1 MSWYGALS
9 LMMGGLVVLLALGV
23 PVAFAFIAINVAGA
37 LLFMGGEAG
46 LGQLVRNFADAV
58 TKNELAPIPLFI
70 LMGELMYRSRMAGHA
85 IDAVDRLIAR
95 VPGRLAVVAV
105 TGGTIFSALS
115 GSTIATTAMLGN
127 TMLPDMLKRGYK
139 PVMAMGPIMA
149 IGGVDMLIPP
159 SALTVLLATL
169 ASGVSTAR
177 MPVADLLIAGILPGL
192 IMSVMFITY
201 IIGRCA
207 LDPRLAPVQAVVP
220 LPHGIARPRPIVA
233 LSALAIAVAA
243 AATSGWWIAM
253 LAWLVAVAVGIAIRC
268 LGSWSYARWYWLTWG
283 PTLLYVVPLF
293 VIMLVVI
300 GSIFA
305 GIASPTD
312 SAALGCSAT
321 VLVALAYRSLSLRAL
336 ITALVETALVTVMIF
351 FIIGASV
358 SFAQI
363 ISLSGAT
370 EGALGEI
377 GKLPFSRFEF
387 ILCMIVILLIL
398 GCFVDQVSM
407 MLLTLPFFMPL
418 VAQLGIDPVWFGCL
432 FLISMQIGLLSPPF
446 GLLLFVMKGVAPPET
461 TLAQISR
468 AAAPFIMLMLVT
480 LVLVLS
486 VPGIATWMPGLISR

>member
-1 MSWYGALS
+1 MIWWEALS
-9 LMMGGLVVLLALGV
+9 LMMGGLIVLLAIGV

-58 TKNELAPIPLFI
+58 TKIELAPIPLFI
-70 LMGELMYRSRMAGHA
+70 LMGELMYRSRLAEHA
-85 IDAVDRLIAR
+85 IDAVDRMISR

-169 ASGVSTAR
+169 ASGLSTAR

-192 IMSVMFITY
+192 IMSVMFIAY
-201 IIGRCA
+201 IVGRCA
-207 LDPRLAPVQAVVP
+207 LDPTLAPRYAAVRHSWRDRL
-220 LPHGIARPRPIVA
+220 LPFVK
-233 LSALAIAVAA
+233 
-243 AATSGWWIAM
+243 
-253 LAWLVAVAVGIAIRC
+253 
-268 LGSWSYARWYWLTWG
+268 
-283 PTLLYVVPLF
+283 YVMPLF
-293 VIMLVVI
+293 IIVVVVI

-321 VLVALAYRSLSLRAL
+321 VLVALAYRSLSVRAL
-336 ITALVETALVTVMIF
+336 FKALTETALVSVMIL

-363 ISLSGAT
+363 ISLSGAS

-387 ILCMIVILLIL
+387 ILGMIAILLIL

-418 VAQLGIDPVWFGCL
+418 VAKLGIDPVWFGCL
-432 FLISMQIGLLSPPF
+432 FLISMQVGLLSPPF

-461 TLAQISR
+461 TLGDVSR
-468 AAAPFIMLMLVT
+468 AALPFIGLMLIT
-480 LVLVLS
+480 LALVLF
-486 VPGIATWMPGLISR
+486 VPGIATWLPGLISR

>member
-1 MSWYGALS
+1 MTWWGTLS

-23 PVAFAFIAINVAGA
+23 PVAFAFVAINIVGA

-58 TKNELAPIPLFI
+58 TKNELAPIPLFL
-70 LMGELMYRSRMAGHA
+70 LMGELMYRSRMAEHA
-85 IDAVDRLIAR
+85 IDAVDRMISR

-169 ASGVSTAR
+169 ASGMSSAR
-177 MPVADLLIAGILPGL
+177 MPVADLLIAGIVPGL
-192 IMSVMFITY
+192 IMSIMFIAY
-201 IIGRCA
+201 IVGRCA
-207 LDPRLAPVQAVVP
+207 LDPSLAPRYAAVRHSWRDRLVP
-220 LPHGIARPRPIVA
+220 FVK
-233 LSALAIAVAA
+233 
-243 AATSGWWIAM
+243 
-253 LAWLVAVAVGIAIRC
+253 
-268 LGSWSYARWYWLTWG
+268 
-283 PTLLYVVPLF
+283 YVMPLF
-293 VIMLVVI
+293 IIVVVVI

-312 SAALGCSAT
+312 SAALGCAAT
-321 VLVALAYRSLSLRAL
+321 VLVAMAYRSLSLRAL
-336 ITALVETALVTVMIF
+336 VKALTETALVTVMIL

-370 EGALGEI
+370 DGALGEI
-377 GKLPFSRFEF
+377 GKLPFSQFEF
-387 ILCMIVILLIL
+387 IVGMILILLIL

-418 VAQLGIDPVWFGCL
+418 VAKLGIDPVWFGCL
-432 FLISMQIGLLSPPF
+432 FLISMQVGLLSPPF
-446 GLLLFVMKGVAPPET
+446 GLLLFVMKGVAPPGT
-461 TLAQISR
+461 TMGEISR
-468 AAAPFIMLMLVT
+468 AALPFIGLMLITLMLV
-480 LVLVLS
+480 LF
-486 VPGIATWMPGLISR
+486 VPAVATWLPSLASR

>member
-1 MSWYGALS
+1 MTWYGALS

-23 PVAFAFIAINVAGA
+23 PVAFAFLAVNLVGA
-37 LLFMGGEAG
+37 VLFLNGEPG
-46 LGQLVRNFADAV
+46 LHQLIRNFAESV
-58 TKNELAPIPLFI
+58 TKNELAPIPLFL
-70 LMGELMYRSRMAGHA
+70 LMGELMFRSRLAEHA
-85 IDAVDRLIAR
+85 IDAVDRLISR

-169 ASGVSTAR
+169 ASGMSSAR
-177 MPVADLLIAGILPGL
+177 MPVADMLMAGVVPGL
-192 IMSVMFITY
+192 IMSVLFIGY
-201 IIGRCA
+201 IVIRCSIN
-207 LDPRLAPVQAVVP
+207 PSLAPAY
-220 LPHGIARPRPIVA
+220 
-233 LSALAIAVAA
+233 VAA
-243 AATSGWWIAM
+243 RYGW
-253 LAWLVAVAVGIAIRC
+253 RD
-268 LGSWSYARWYWLTWG
+268 R
-283 PTLLYVVPLF
+283 LLPFVKYVMPLF
-293 VIMLVVI
+293 VIVVVVI

-312 SAALGCSAT
+312 SAALGCAAT
-321 VLVALAYRSLSLRAL
+321 VVVALAYRSLSMAAMVKAM
-336 ITALVETALVTVMIF
+336 TETALVTVMIL

-377 GKLPFSRFEF
+377 TKLPFSPFEF
-387 ILCMIVILLIL
+387 ILIMLAILLVL

-418 VAQLGIDPVWFGCL
+418 VAKFGIDPVWFGTL
-432 FLISMQIGLLSPPF
+432 FLIAMQVGLLSPPF

-461 TLAQISR
+461 TLGEISI
-468 AAAPFIMLMLVT
+468 AAMPFILLMLVT
-480 LVLVLS
+480 LLLVLL
-486 VPGIATWMPGLISR
+486 VPGTATWLPGLISR

>member
-1 MSWYGALS
+1 MSWWGALS

-46 LGQLVRNFADAV
+46 LHQLIRNFADSV
-58 TKNELAPIPLFI
+58 TKIELAPIPLFI
-70 LMGELMYRSRMAGHA
+70 LMGELMFRSRMAEHA

-169 ASGVSTAR
+169 ASGMSSAR
-177 MPVADLLIAGILPGL
+177 MPVADMLIAGVLPGL
-192 IMSVMFITY
+192 IMSVMFIAY
-201 IIGRCA
+201 IVIRCS
-207 LDPRLAPVQAVVP
+207 LDPSIAPRYTAERYSWRDRL
-220 LPHGIARPRPIVA
+220 LPFVK
-233 LSALAIAVAA
+233 
-243 AATSGWWIAM
+243 
-253 LAWLVAVAVGIAIRC
+253 
-268 LGSWSYARWYWLTWG
+268 
-283 PTLLYVVPLF
+283 YVMPLF
-293 VIMLVVI
+293 VIVVVVI

-312 SAALGCSAT
+312 SAALGCAAT
-321 VLVALAYRSLSLRAL
+321 VLVAIGYRALSVKALVRSL
-336 ITALVETALVTVMIF
+336 TETALVTVMIL

-370 EGALGEI
+370 EGAVGAI
-377 GKLPFSRFEF
+377 AALPFTPFQF
-387 ILCMIVILLIL
+387 ILIMIAILLIL

-407 MLLTLPFFMPL
+407 MLLTLPFFMPM
-418 VAQLGIDPVWFGCL
+418 VAKFGYDPVWFGTL
-432 FLISMQIGLLSPPF
+432 FLISMQVGLLSPPF
-446 GLLLFVMKGVAPPET
+446 GLLLFVMKGVAPPGT
-461 TLAQISR
+461 TLAEISR
-468 AAAPFIMLMLVT
+468 AAAPFIVLMIAT
-480 LVLVLS
+480 LVLVLF
-486 VPGIATWMPGLISR
+486 VPAVATWLPGLISR

>member
-1 MSWYGALS
+1 
-9 LMMGGLVVLLALGV
+9 
-23 PVAFAFIAINVAGA
+23 
-37 LLFMGGEAG
+37 
-46 LGQLVRNFADAV
+46 AV
-58 TKNELAPIPLFI
+58 TKIELAPIPLFI
-70 LMGELMYRSRMAGHA
+70 LMGELMYRSRMAEHA
-85 IDAVDRLIAR
+85 IDAVDRLISR

-169 ASGVSTAR
+169 ASGMSSAR
-177 MPVADLLIAGILPGL
+177 MPVAELLIAGILPGL
-192 IMSVMFITY
+192 VMSVLFIGY
-201 IIGRCA
+201 IVGRCA
-207 LDPRLAPVQAVVP
+207 LDPTLAPRYTAARHGWRERV
-220 LPHGIARPRPIVA
+220 LPFVK
-233 LSALAIAVAA
+233 
-243 AATSGWWIAM
+243 
-253 LAWLVAVAVGIAIRC
+253 
-268 LGSWSYARWYWLTWG
+268 
-283 PTLLYVVPLF
+283 YVLPLF
-293 VIMLVVI
+293 IIVVVVI

-312 SAALGCSAT
+312 SAALGCAAT
-321 VLVALAYRSLSLRAL
+321 ALVALAYRSLSLRAVL
-336 ITALVETALVTVMIF
+336 KALNETALITVMIL

-363 ISLSGAT
+363 ISLSGAS

-377 GKLPFSRFEF
+377 GKLPFSRFAF

-418 VAQLGIDPVWFGCL
+418 VAKLGVDPIWFGCL

-461 TLAQISR
+461 TLGEISR
-468 AAAPFIMLMLVT
+468 AAAPFIVLMLAT
-480 LVLVLS
+480 LLLVLF
-486 VPGIATWMPGLISR
+486 VPEVATWLPSLISK